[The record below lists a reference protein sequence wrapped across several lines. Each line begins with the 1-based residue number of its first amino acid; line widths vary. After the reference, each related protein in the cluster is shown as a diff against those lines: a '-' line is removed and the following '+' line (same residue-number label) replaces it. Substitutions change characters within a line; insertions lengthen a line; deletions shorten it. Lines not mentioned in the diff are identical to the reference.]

1 MLLRIVFF
9 MSVLIFSS
17 QAFGEDQK
25 NLKSAREKASY
36 SIGLNIGSDMRSQP
50 VELDLDA
57 LTLGIRDSFS
67 GKESRLSEDERRDA
81 MNQLQQEAMAKAKEQ
96 AEKNQ
101 KEGEKFLAENKKKK
115 GVVTLASGLQ
125 YKVIKKGKG
134 EKPKLT
140 DQVTTNYKGTLIDG
154 TEFDSSY
161 GRGEPATFPVNGV
174 IPGWTEALQLMEVG
188 SKWELYVPA
197 NLAYGERGA
206 GQKIGPHSTLVFD
219 VELLS
224 IKN

>member
-1 MLLRIVFF
+1 